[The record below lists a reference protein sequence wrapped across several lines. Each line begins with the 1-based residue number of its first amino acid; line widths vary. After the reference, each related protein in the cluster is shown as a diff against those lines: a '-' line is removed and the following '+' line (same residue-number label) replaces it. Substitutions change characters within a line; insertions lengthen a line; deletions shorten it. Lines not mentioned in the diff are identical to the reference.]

1 MTIMPHNR
9 LMWAVLGV
17 YTGREDNIFWR
28 RMSEEAGGKVKAVG
42 AKPLASGMP
51 SFSDAISSIR

>member
-17 YTGREDNIFWR
+17 YAGREDNIFWR
-28 RMSEEAGGKVKAVG
+28 RMSEEAVARL
-42 AKPLASGMP
+42 KP
-51 SFSDAISSIR
+51 